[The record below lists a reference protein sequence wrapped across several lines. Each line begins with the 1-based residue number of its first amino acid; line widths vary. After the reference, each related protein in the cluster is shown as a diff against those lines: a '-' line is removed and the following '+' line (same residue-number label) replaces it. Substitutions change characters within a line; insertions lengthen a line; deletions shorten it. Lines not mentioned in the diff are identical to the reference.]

1 MDMDP
6 QQIMRLPRFTREE
19 VTTWFREFDVSF
31 VDPQGFCDLMTDMRE
46 NNNDLAD
53 LDLNERARQE
63 SGARA
68 LWGILQDVAEHP
80 RHRHRQD
87 ARNIIEEVEAREQGE
102 DEGLLIPDPLP
113 LPYLGA
119 NRLNPPYPR
128 LRPDQEM
135 TIQNIV
141 ATLPRRLPDDDLPIP
156 FIRVQ
161 RENTGPAP
169 DPATGY
175 EYNDDLGQWIPI
187 DMVAAEQLR
196 IGTDAA
202 INAFGSI
209 EDRGLLPYKYVDDPA
224 EDVLNMPD
232 QCPFIDAPTPPHD
245 ERLLDQTTWPAL
257 EIYDDRTGETTL
269 GPISATH
276 YIYKIL
282 AWARLRMAQPETAR
296 AYCMVFRGNPRRFQ
310 MDTNDEILDEPPP
323 TSEEGKEAYCLLL
336 FPLGEGGGIY
346 LPILGF
352 IPVLTTLGKNSKYH
366 DWIYHKNHACHQYFP
381 GGQ

>member
-6 QQIMRLPRFTREE
+6 RQMGMDPRQIMRLPRFTREE
-19 VTTWFREFDVSF
+19 VTAWFREFDVSF
-31 VDPQGFCDLMTDMRE
+31 VDPQGFCDLVTDMRE
-46 NNNDLAD
+46 NNNNLAE
-53 LDLNERARQE
+53 LGLNERARQE
-63 SGARA
+63 SGARV
-68 LWGILQDVAEHP
+68 LWEILQDVAGHP
-80 RHRHRQD
+80 SHRHRQD
-87 ARNIIEEVEAREQGE
+87 ARNIIEEVEARERGE
-102 DEGLLIPDPLP
+102 NEGLLIPDPLP

-119 NRLNPPYPR
+119 DRLNPPYLR
-128 LRPDQEM
+128 LRPDEEI
-135 TIQNIV
+135 TIQDIQ

-161 RENTGPAP
+161 RENAGPAP
-169 DPATGY
+169 DPAVDY
-175 EYNDDLGQWIPI
+175 EYNDDLGRWMPI
-187 DMVAAEQLR
+187 DMVEAEQMR

-232 QCPFIDAPTPPHD
+232 DCPFINAPTPPHN
-245 ERLLDQTTWPAL
+245 ERLLDQETWPAL
-257 EIYDDRTGETTL
+257 EIYDERRGANL

-310 MDTNDEILDEPPP
+310 MDTDDEILDEPPP
-323 TSEEGKEAYCLLL
+323 TSEEGKEEHIVCL
-336 FPLGEGGGIY
+336 FTH
-346 LPILGF
+346 LGF
-352 IPVLTTLGKNSKYH
+352 HPSTNSPGQKKNSKYH
-366 DWIYHKNHACHQYFP
+366 DWIPHKNHACHQHFP
-381 GGQ
+381 SGQ